1 MPEPLS
7 ILLST
12 LRSLPDGERVAVER
26 ELVPLVRAA
35 ALGKLAADVAHDV
48 ANPLFGILGLVDL
61 LLEDARAGSEDEA
74 RLRLVAQTALEMK
87 ATVRALLDFARSDDD
102 AQHAS
107 LAEATRGAIELLR
120 HGIGRSLEIEERYEA
135 EHAVV
140 PCPRGLL
147 VQAVLQLLAGAR
159 QGGRLGVEV
168 GDGRLELSPP
178 PVESLGTLVALRILD
193 DHGATA
199 ERTADS
205 LRLSWLR

>member
-26 ELVPLVRAA
+26 ELVPLARAA
-35 ALGKLAADVAHDV
+35 ALGELAADVAHDV

-61 LLEDARAGSEDEA
+61 LLEDAPAGSEDEA

-135 EHAVV
+135 EQAVV